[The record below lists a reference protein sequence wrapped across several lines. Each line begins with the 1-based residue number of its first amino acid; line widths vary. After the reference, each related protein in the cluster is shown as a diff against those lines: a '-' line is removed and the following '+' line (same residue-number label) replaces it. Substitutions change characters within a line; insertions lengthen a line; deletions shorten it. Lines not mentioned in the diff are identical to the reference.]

1 MEWLLVPQMTNR
13 SNRPSG
19 TSQIIWRRV
28 LSPCAYISPN
38 CHNHIGATLAE
49 TWTTLETAYRQVGIS
64 RIYGDFKA
72 LVSFRLSSTQHPAAE
87 MEHFNTS
94 LQRLV
99 ANGIDLPDNIV
110 RLMYLSSLP
119 SRWDH
124 VAAIYLQG
132 KNNITEITSV
142 GVHHAIL
149 AQFERTETSN

>member
-1 MEWLLVPQMTNR
+1 MVWSLILLMTNR

-19 TSQIIWRRV
+19 TSRTIWCRV
-28 LSPCAYISPN
+28 PSPCTYPPTVATILEPRRLRCGPTALENAY
-38 CHNHIGATLAE
+38 G
-49 TWTTLETAYRQVGIS
+49 QVGIS

-72 LVSFRLSSTQHPAAE
+72 LVLFKLSSTQHPAAE
-87 MEHFNTS
+87 MERFNTS
-94 LQRLV
+94 LQWLV

-110 RLMYLSSLP
+110 GLMYLSSLP

-142 GVHHAIL
+142 GVCQAIL
-149 AQFERTETSN
+149 AKFERTETSN